1 LIASDIIK
9 PSSSKNKNNM
19 KHRSKKI
26 SFSKLTNRTGRIGLT
41 VLLTGVLMIG
51 IAPRIVHAVSCS
63 SASSCESQI
72 SSLNSQS
79 ANDKAL
85 ASSLSSQDE
94 SYEATIN
101 SLDSQISSLQGQI
114 SSNEAKQATLNQE
127 IIANQAEIT
136 QKKSILS
143 DDIKTMYVD
152 GQMTTIEELAT
163 SQNLSDFVDKQQY
176 QSVVQGQL
184 ASIIQQINAL
194 ESSLQSQKAQVAG
207 LVSTEQSQN
216 TQLASS
222 QAQAQSL
229 LNYNQSQQAAYNSQI
244 SAAAS
249 NVSSLE
255 AQLSALNSAGTT
267 SEIEGGTCGGGYPT
281 QTPSSTSPGTN
292 WGCDEAQDNTT
303 DNWDMDNRECVSYTA
318 FMVAKEYGI
327 STKGWGNAYQWIAA
341 AENAGF
347 TVDQTPS
354 VGAIAIR
361 DRDYSVAGDVGHAM
375 YVTAVNGSDSIT
387 VDEYNEHYNGT
398 FDERTF
404 SPSSYADRGG
414 LYYIHFN

>member
-1 LIASDIIK
+1 MLY
-9 PSSSKNKNNM
+9 
-19 KHRSKKI
+19 RSKKLNL
-26 SFSKLTNRTGRIGLT
+26 SRLTNRTARVGLT
-41 VLLTGVLMIG
+41 VFLTGVLMIG
-51 IAPRIVHAVSCS
+51 LAPRIVHAVSCS
-63 SASSCESQI
+63 TAASCEAQI
-72 SSLNSQS
+72 NSLNSQS

-85 ASSLSSQDE
+85 ASSLASQDE
-94 SYEATIN
+94 TYQATIN
-101 SLDSQISSLQGQI
+101 SLNSQISALQGQI
-114 SSNEAKQATLNQE
+114 SANEAKQAALNQE
-127 IIANQAEIT
+127 IAANEAEIA
-136 QKKSILS
+136 QKKSVLS

-176 QSVVQGQL
+176 QSVVQNQL

-194 ESSLQSQKAQVAG
+194 EASLQSQKTQVAN
-207 LVSTEQSQN
+207 LVSTEQAQN
-216 TQLASS
+216 AQLASS

-229 LNYNQSQQAAYNSQI
+229 LSYNQSQQAQYNAQI
-244 SAAAS
+244 SAASS
-249 NVSSLE
+249 NISSLE

-281 QTPSSTSPGTN
+281 DTPSSTSPGTD
-292 WGCDEAQDNTT
+292 WGCDEPQDNTT

-318 FMVAKEYGI
+318 FMVSKEYGI

-347 TVDQTPS
+347 TVNQTPS

-398 FDERTF
+398 YDQRTF
-404 SPSSYADRGG
+404 DPSSYASRGG